1 MGIYF
6 RKNWVTVMNDN
17 QAGLFDRY
25 FYDRNLIEKD
35 KLLFSGRAL
44 KALLIPLIL
53 EQFLGQLMGVADM
66 MMVSRVGSSSISA
79 VSNVDQLNILVIQVF
94 SALATG
100 AVIICSQ
107 YLGRDDRQNANRTA
121 GQVVLTVLTLS
132 MLLTI
137 VCLVFAGP
145 LLNLLFGSVEKEV
158 MEYSVI
164 YFYITAASFPFLALF
179 CAGAAFFRAEGN
191 AKFPMKIS
199 IIGNCINIAGNAVL
213 IFVFD
218 LGVKGA
224 AISTLFSRVF
234 CMAVVFYYLRK
245 PRQIIVIRDV
255 LRLKP
260 DFSKIKFI
268 LAVGI
273 PAGIENGMFQFGKL
287 AIQSSVATLST
298 DQMAAQ
304 AMAIMLEGLTGMV
317 GIGIGIGMMTVVGQA
332 IGAGRFNEARYYIVK
347 LTSYAFWGV
356 LISSIV
362 IYAATPLIIRLGD
375 MNEIS
380 GRICMEMMLAIT
392 IVKPFIWA
400 VAFVPA
406 YGIRAAGDVSFS
418 MISSTI
424 IMWTLRVAL
433 CIYLIRVSG
442 FGPIAVWIA
451 MFVDWTARALVFSLR
466 FISGKWLNKCTV

>member
-1 MGIYF
+1 
-6 RKNWVTVMNDN
+6 
-17 QAGLFDRY
+17 
-25 FYDRNLIEKD
+25 
-35 KLLFSGRAL
+35 
-44 KALLIPLIL
+44 
-53 EQFLGQLMGVADM
+53 
-66 MMVSRVGSSSISA
+66 
-79 VSNVDQLNILVIQVF
+79 
-94 SALATG
+94 
-100 AVIICSQ
+100 
-107 YLGRDDRQNANRTA
+107 
-121 GQVVLTVLTLS
+121 
-132 MLLTI
+132 
-137 VCLVFAGP
+137 
-145 LLNLLFGSVEKEV
+145 
-158 MEYSVI
+158 
-164 YFYITAASFPFLALF
+164 
-179 CAGAAFFRAEGN
+179 
-191 AKFPMKIS
+191 MKIS
-199 IIGNCINIAGNAVL
+199 IICNCINIAGNAVL
-213 IFVFD
+213 IFVFG

-224 AISTLFSRVF
+224 AISTLVSRVF

-375 MNEIS
+375 MNETS

-451 MFVDWTARALVFSLR
+451 MFVDWIARALVFSLR